1 MLAGCAPGV
10 VWPIDSSHQRWT
22 GASIKKHR
30 ALALVGGQF
39 EQFSHSIMCVEG
51 MSECVYVLVCDELLS
66 PLSPLHSVGDQL

>member
-1 MLAGCAPGV
+1 MLAGCAPGI

-30 ALALVGGQF
+30 ALALVGGSLSNF
-39 EQFSHSIMCVEG
+39 PTALCVES

-66 PLSPLHSVGDQL
+66 HLSPLHSVGDKL